1 MFRIKKIA
9 LPLGVF
15 LFWQTNVLNAQD
27 DIFTITQRRNDS
39 TIQELKKF
47 PQPDTFRIK
56 ALQAILQSAVFL
68 RQKKQV
74 LAYFDEA
81 FALCKKLNYTKGL
94 ADCYVWRGELLKSS
108 EQFKDAHLAFDSAI
122 ALADLSPLLAEK
134 SAFAYR
140 QKGQIHFSQDDY
152 YNALHFYFEALKYYE
167 YHPDNNTT
175 SLLTNITS
183 IYLRLNNLEKALE
196 FGKKNLQF
204 SEQTGNKMIVVQAQM
219 GLVGIYLKKN
229 DLASASAL
237 LDLVAPHIPD
247 AFEMI
252 INGAYYDRR
261 GTIYYLQKKYD
272 SSFIYYQQALYYSEK
287 MGHRLNANL
296 ALYHL
301 SDNALKLDKLEIA
314 KKYALQNMALAKKI
328 GTPAARFTALLN
340 MSEYHK
346 KTGNYREAFDLLKE
360 GAQLKDSVLSESN
373 IKQMNTLGAIYE
385 AGKSQKEILQLQTE
399 KNLQH
404 IQLKQK
410 SSWNIFFI
418 ICSVGLLAMG
428 LLAYKNR
435 RKSEQ
440 LSRQQQALQRQHIA
454 DLEKDKQLLAIDS
467 MLKGQEEERNRIA
480 KDLHDGLGGMLSGVK
495 LSFINMKENM
505 VLTPENMAG
514 FERSIELLD
523 STIKELRKVAHN
535 LMPEALVKFGL
546 DEALKD
552 FCNSIATASQLKVIY
567 QQFGEQR
574 KLSNTA
580 EVFIYRIIQELVNNS
595 LKYAAA
601 KTIMVQLTKYERK
614 ISITVEDDGKGFDT
628 NTIESMK
635 GAGFSNIRYRVNYFK
650 GTIDIVSGP
659 GEGTS
664 VNIELIA

>member
-1 MFRIKKIA
+1 MFRIEKIA
-9 LPLGVF
+9 FILGAF
-15 LFWQTNVLNAQD
+15 LLWQTVVLNAQD
-27 DIFTITQRRNDS
+27 DIFSKMQRRKDS
-39 TIQELKKF
+39 TIQALKKF
-47 PQPDTFRIK
+47 PQPDTHRIK
-56 ALQAILQSAVFL
+56 ALQEVLHAAFFL

-74 LAYFDEA
+74 LTYFDEA
-81 FALCKKLNYTKGL
+81 LTLSKKLNYANGL
-94 ADCYVWRGELLKSS
+94 ADCYIWKAELLKSS
-108 EQFKDAHLAFDSAI
+108 EQFKEAHLALDSVI
-122 ALADLSPLLAEK
+122 HLASLSSLLEEK

-140 QKGQIHFSQDDY
+140 QKGQIYFSQDDY

-167 YHPDNNTT
+167 YHPDHNTT

-183 IYLRLNNLEKALE
+183 IYSLLNNYEKAIE

-204 SEQTGNKMIVVQAQM
+204 SEQTGKKMIVIQAQM
-219 GLVGIYLKKN
+219 GLVNIYLKKN

-237 LDLVAPHIPD
+237 LDQVAPHIPD
-247 AFEMI
+247 DFEMI

-272 SSFIYYQQALYYSEK
+272 SSFTYYQQALYYSEK

-301 SDNALKLDKLEIA
+301 SDNALKLDKLQIA
-314 KKYALQNMALAKKI
+314 KKYALQNMELAKKI
-328 GTPAARFTALLN
+328 GTPAARFAALLN
-340 MSEYHK
+340 MSEYYK
-346 KTGNYREAFDLLKE
+346 KTGNHSKAFELLKE
-360 GAQLKDSVLSESN
+360 GTQLKDSVLSESN
-373 IKQMNTLGAIYE
+373 IKQMNTLGVIYE
-385 AGKSQKEILQLQTE
+385 TGKSQKEIVQLQTE
-399 KNLQH
+399 KKLQN

-410 SSWNIFFI
+410 SNWNILFMV
-418 ICSVGLLAMG
+418 CSIGLLIMG
-428 LLAYKNR
+428 LLAYKNM
-435 RKSEQ
+435 RKSQQ
-440 LSRQQQALQRQHIA
+440 LSEQQQALQRQQIA

-505 VLTPENMAG
+505 ILTPENLAG

-523 STIKELRKVAHN
+523 SSIKELRKVAHN

-546 DEALKD
+546 EEALKD
-552 FCNSIATASQLKVIY
+552 FCNSIAASSQLNVIY
-567 QQFGEQR
+567 QQFGEKR
-574 KLSNTA
+574 KLTNTA
-580 EVFIYRIIQELVNNS
+580 EVFIYRIIQELVNNA

-601 KTIMVQLTKYERK
+601 KTIMVQLTKYASK

-628 NTIESMK
+628 NTIEDMK

-664 VNIELIA
+664 VNIELIE

>member
-1 MFRIKKIA
+1 MFRIAFLSGI
-9 LPLGVF
+9 F
-15 LFWQTNVLNAQD
+15 LFWQTYALQAQD
-27 DIFTITQRRNDS
+27 DIFSKMQRRKDS

-47 PQPDTFRIK
+47 PRPDTVRIK
-56 ALQAILQSAVFL
+56 ALLEVLHAAVFL

-74 LAYFDEA
+74 LDYFEEA
-81 FALCKKLNYTKGL
+81 VTLCKKLNYKQGL
-94 ADCYVWRGELLKSS
+94 ADCYIWKAELLKSS
-108 EQFKDAHLAFDSAI
+108 EQFKEAHLVLDSVI
-122 ALADLSPLLAEK
+122 TLAASSPLLEEK
-134 SAFAYR
+134 SALAYR
-140 QKGQIHFSQDDY
+140 QKGLICNSQDDY
-152 YNALHFYFEALKYYE
+152 YNALHFDFEALKYYE
-167 YHPDNNTT
+167 SHPDDNTT

-183 IYLRLNNLEKALE
+183 IYSLLNNYEKAIE

-204 SEQTGNKMIVVQAQM
+204 SEKAGKKMVVVQAKM
-219 GLVGIYLKKN
+219 ALVNIYLKKN

-237 LDLVAPHIPD
+237 LDQVAPHIPD
-247 AFEMI
+247 PFEMI

-272 SSFIYYQQALYYSEK
+272 SSFIYYQQALNYSEK

-301 SDNALKLDKLEIA
+301 SDNALKLDKLDIA
-314 KKYALQNMALAKKI
+314 KKYALQNMELANKLA
-328 GTPAARFTALLN
+328 TPAARLPALLN
-340 MSEYHK
+340 MAEYYH
-346 KTGNYREAFDLLKE
+346 KTGNHDKAFELLKQ
-360 GAQLKDSVLSESN
+360 GTLLKDSVLSESN
-373 IKQMNTLGAIYE
+373 VKQMNTLGAIYE

-399 KNLQH
+399 KTLQS

-410 SSWNIFFI
+410 SNWNIFFI
-418 ICSVGLLAMG
+418 VCSVGLLLMG
-428 LLAYKNR
+428 LLAYKNM

-440 LSRQQQALQRQHIA
+440 LSKQQQELQRQHIA
-454 DLEKDKQLLAIDS
+454 DMEKDKQLLAIDS

-505 VLTPENMAG
+505 ILTPEHVAG

-523 STIKELRKVAHN
+523 STIQELRKVAHN

-552 FCNSIATASQLKVIY
+552 FCHSIATATHLKVIY

-580 EVFIYRIIQELVNNS
+580 EVFIYRIIQELVNNA

-628 NTIESMK
+628 NTIENMK

>member
-1 MFRIKKIA
+1 MFRIRKI
-9 LPLGVF
+9 VF
-15 LFWQTNVLNAQD
+15 LLGAFLLWQTDVLHAQG

-39 TIQELKKF
+39 TIQALKKF

-74 LAYFDEA
+74 IGYFDEA
-81 FALCKKLNYTKGL
+81 FGLCKKLNYTEGL
-94 ADCYVWRGELLKSS
+94 ADCYIWKGELLKSS
-108 EQFKDAHLAFDSAI
+108 EQFKEAHLAFDSAI
-122 ALADLSPLLAEK
+122 ALAASSPLLEEK

-167 YHPDNNTT
+167 YHPDISTT
-175 SLLTNITS
+175 ALLTNITS
-183 IYLRLNNLEKALE
+183 IYLRLNNLAKALE
-196 FGKKNLQF
+196 FGKKNLQA
-204 SEQTGNKMIVVQAQM
+204 SQQTGKKMVVVQAQL
-219 GLVGIYLKKN
+219 GLVNIHLKKN

-237 LDLVAPHIPD
+237 LDQIAPHIPD
-247 AFEMI
+247 PFEMI
-252 INGAYYDRR
+252 INEAYYDRR
-261 GTIYYLQKKYD
+261 GTIYYLQQKYD
-272 SSFIYYQQALYYSEK
+272 SSFAYYQQALRSAEK
-287 MGHRLNANL
+287 MGHSININM

-314 KKYALQNMALAKKI
+314 KKYALQNMELAKKI
-328 GTPAARFTALLN
+328 GTPGARFTALVNL
-340 MSEYHK
+340 SEYYN
-346 KTGNYREAFDLLKE
+346 KTGNHQKAFQFLKE
-360 GAQLKDSVLSESN
+360 GAMLKDSVLSESN
-373 IKQMNTLGAIYE
+373 LKQMNTLGAIYE
-385 AGKSQKEILQLQTE
+385 TGKSQKEIMQLHAEKKLQT
-399 KNLQH
+399 

-410 SSWNIFFI
+410 SNWNIFFI
-418 ICSVGLLAMG
+418 VCSASLLIMG
-428 LLAYKNR
+428 LLAYKNM
-435 RKSEQ
+435 RKSQQ
-440 LSRQQQALQRQHIA
+440 LSQQQQALQRQLIA
-454 DLEKDKQLLAIDS
+454 DLEKDKKLLAIDS

-505 VLTPENMAG
+505 ILTPENLAG

-523 STIKELRKVAHN
+523 SSIKELRKVAHN

-552 FCNSIATASQLKVIY
+552 FCHSIGASSQIHVVY
-567 QQFGEQR
+567 QQFGELR
-574 KLSNTA
+574 KLTNTA
-580 EVFIYRIIQELVNNS
+580 EVFIYRIIQELVNNA

-601 KTIMVQLTKYERK
+601 KTIMVQLTKYASK

-628 NTIESMK
+628 NTIEGMK